1 MKKHIII
8 IIILLSI
15 LLDAQR
21 VSAAERPQNSGY
33 YANIGIIYEIDKNND
48 LVYFTDGVNNWS
60 FYGVEDWQLN
70 DVVLVVMHDN
80 NTQNTIKDDVIVSIR
95 YSNITF

>member
-1 MKKHIII
+1 MKKRIII

-15 LLDAQR
+15 LLDVQR
-21 VSAAERPQNSGY
+21 VSAAETQNSGY
-33 YANIGIIYEIDKNND
+33 YANIGVIYEIDKNND

-70 DVVLVVMHDN
+70 DVVLVVMYNN
-80 NTQNTIKDDVIVSIR
+80 NTDTVKDDIIINCK
-95 YSNITF
+95 YKNIKIEY